1 MPPATDP
8 AALFRSLSDPV
19 RLRLLRLLGREE
31 LNVQELVRITGLAQP
46 RISRH
51 LAVLREQGW
60 LRQRREG
67 TFSWYRLAPPP
78 EFPHGEGLRAPLLAA
93 AEQVA
98 GAGRDDGLLQEVLA
112 MRRRRTDDF
121 FAGLAERWDAI
132 RREYEHPDIALGAV
146 AALVAPGL
154 RILDI
159 GTGTGAMLPVFGA
172 TARLVVALDH
182 SPAMLARAATVCRA
196 GELRSVVLC
205 NGALEALPFGAGVF
219 DACHCGM
226 VLHHVQDPAAAVAGI
241 ARVVA
246 PGGRLLLTAFAA
258 HDEQWMREELAHRW
272 LGFTREQVTGFLAA
286 AGLVP
291 GRWLVRS
298 RQPGPAGRERPPAG
312 GRAPRWPDVFLVTAT
327 KPGP

>member
-1 MPPATDP
+1 MPPAMDP
-8 AALFRSLSDPV
+8 AGLFHSLSDPV

-46 RISRH
+46 RVSRH

-60 LRQRREG
+60 LTQRREG
-67 TFSWYRLAPPP
+67 TFSWYRLAGPAA
-78 EFPHGEGLRAPLLAA
+78 FPHGKPLRTALLEA

-98 GAGRDDGLLQEVLA
+98 GAARDDGLLAEALNA
-112 MRRRRTDDF
+112 RRRRTDDF
-121 FAGLAERWDAI
+121 FSGLAERWDTI
-132 RREYEHPDIALGAV
+132 RREYEHPDVALGAV

-172 TARLVVALDH
+172 AARLVVALDH
-182 SPAMLARAATVCRA
+182 SRAMLARAAAVCRDEGLQTVA
-196 GELRSVVLC
+196 LC
-205 NGALEALPFGAGVF
+205 NGVLEALPFGDGTF

-226 VLHHVQDPAAAVAGI
+226 VLHHVEDPTAAVAQM
-241 ARVVA
+241 ARVVR
-246 PGGRLLLTAFAA
+246 PGGRVLLTAFAA
-258 HDEQWMREELAHRW
+258 HDEQWMRDELAHRW
-272 LGFTREQVTGFLAA
+272 LGFTRAQVEGFCTA
-286 AGLVP
+286 AGLAP

-298 RQPGPAGRERPPAG
+298 RQPGPAGEARPPAG
-312 GRAPRWPDVFLVTAT
+312 GRAPCWPDVFLATAN